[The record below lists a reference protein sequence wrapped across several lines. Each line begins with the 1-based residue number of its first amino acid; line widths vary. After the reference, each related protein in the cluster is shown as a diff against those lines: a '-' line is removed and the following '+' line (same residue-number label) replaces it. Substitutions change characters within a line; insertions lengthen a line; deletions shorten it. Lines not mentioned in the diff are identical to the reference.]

1 MTDTAAAAEWRWTQ
15 AAEQARL
22 VLATAPPRWVS
33 LPRLAGVLV
42 VTLVLLVGIALA
54 FGPDSTVRW
63 AVAIGGSV
71 AGLGVVV
78 VETIRTVRARTRHP
92 EWEPVTK
99 LLSGRERYAVE
110 RVVRGRA
117 VAPDDRLDVVRATA
131 RQTAAGRAVVAVVGQ
146 LVLFT
151 SIAVSGIGFWMIYVA
166 VAIAWLVAV
175 VFAFRSVIV
184 ARRYVAAR

>member
-33 LPRLAGVLV
+33 LSRLAGVLV
-42 VTLVLLVGIALA
+42 VALVLLVGIALA

-63 AVAIGGSV
+63 AVAMGGGV
-71 AGLGVVV
+71 AGLGVV

-99 LLSGRERYAVE
+99 SLSGRERYAVE
-110 RVVRGRA
+110 RVIRGRV

-146 LVLFT
+146 LLLFT
-151 SIAVSGIGFWMIYVA
+151 SIAVSGTGFWIIYVA
-166 VAIAWLVAV
+166 VAIASLVAV
-175 VFAFRSVIV
+175 VFAFRSVVV
-184 ARRYVAAR
+184 ARRYVAAL

>member
-1 MTDTAAAAEWRWTQ
+1 M
-15 AAEQARL
+15 
-22 VLATAPPRWVS
+22 
-33 LPRLAGVLV
+33 
-42 VTLVLLVGIALA
+42 
-54 FGPDSTVRW
+54 
-63 AVAIGGSV
+63 
-71 AGLGVVV
+71 VV

-99 LLSGRERYAVE
+99 SLSGRERYAVE
-110 RVVRGRA
+110 RVIRGRA
-117 VAPDDRLDVVRATA
+117 VAPDDRLDIVRATA